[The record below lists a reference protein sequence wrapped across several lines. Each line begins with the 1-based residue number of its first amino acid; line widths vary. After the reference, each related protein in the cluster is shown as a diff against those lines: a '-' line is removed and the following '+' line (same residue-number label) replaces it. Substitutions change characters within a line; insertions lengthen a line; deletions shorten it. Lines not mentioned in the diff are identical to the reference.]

1 MVTKSTRSSSVPNS
15 SLGPTLTLDVLP
27 AQEGDALLLACRGR
41 DRLHHVLIDAGT
53 PSTAPAVL
61 QRLQAI
67 PDRRLDLLVVTHIDS
82 DHIGGMARLL
92 VNPAFDL
99 KVDDAWFNGH
109 KHLPTEHIERGVADA
124 ERLTA
129 VLTGTSSVRRK
140 IPWNIAFDGQAVMRP
155 VNLPD
160 GSGVSGALPVI
171 DLPWGLKLTILSPTP
186 AALKT
191 LRKDWQ
197 KYLDALH
204 RGLPSPQTKQP
215 ARVATRS
222 LSLEDVAARKTKD
235 DDSPPNGSSIAFLAE
250 FAGRS
255 LLFGADAHPE
265 VMIPAL
271 RTLARQRARLPVN
284 APDHKV
290 PPLKVDVFKLPHH
303 GSRANVTLELLDLV
317 KARHYITST
326 SGRRFKHP
334 DEEAM
339 ARVITRGRPA
349 KNVMPTLWFNY
360 ATATTKPWMQPD
372 LMERYRYRTAG
383 PDAPAECITLRFA

>member
-1 MVTKSTRSSSVPNS
+1 MQAAASV
-15 SLGPTLTLDVLP
+15 TLDVLP

-41 DRLHHVLIDAGT
+41 DRVHHVLIDAGT

-82 DHIGGMARLL
+82 DHIGGMAKLL
-92 VNPAFDL
+92 ANPAFDL
-99 KVDDAWFNGH
+99 KVDDAWFNGY
-109 KHLPTEHIERGVADA
+109 KHLPGERVERGVADA

-129 VLTGTSSVRRK
+129 VLTGASTVRRR
-140 IPWNIAFDGQAVMRP
+140 IPWNAAFDGKAVLRP
-155 VNLPD
+155 DDLSD
-160 GSGVSGALPVI
+160 GSAIAGTLPVI
-171 DLPWGLKLTILSPTP
+171 ELPWGLKLAILSPTP
-186 AALKT
+186 EALKD

-215 ARVATRS
+215 GRVATRS
-222 LSLEDVAARKTKD
+222 LSLEDVAARKTND
-235 DDSPPNGSSIAFLAE
+235 DDATPNGSSIAFLAE
-250 FAGRS
+250 FEGRS
-255 LLFGADAHPE
+255 LLFGADAHPS
-265 VMIPAL
+265 VLVPAL
-271 RTLARQRARLPVN
+271 RSLARQRARLAATV
-284 APDHKV
+284 PDNKI
-290 PPLKVDVFKLPHH
+290 PPLEVDVFKLPHH
-303 GSRANVTLELLDLV
+303 GSRANVTLQLLDLV

-349 KNVMPTLWFNY
+349 KNVTPTLWFNY
-360 ATATTKPWMQPD
+360 SAATTSPWMQPA
-372 LMERYRYRTAG
+372 LTEEYRYRVAG
-383 PDAPAECITLRFA
+383 PTSANSGVSIRLSG